1 MLDAKDKKKLR
12 KEAQDRRSLFQIGKD
27 GIGDK
32 LIDTLE
38 DSLRAHELVKLNL
51 LKSAPLTTAEAAEI
65 LAQETGSEIVHIIG
79 HTFVLYRR
87 SKKNLMGLQDEQKED
102 DRRVGRQ
109 FRSYPCRA
117 SADRPFCAAYGDG

>member
-79 HTFVLYRR
+79 HTFVL
-87 SKKNLMGLQDEQKED
+87 
-102 DRRVGRQ
+102 
-109 FRSYPCRA
+109 
-117 SADRPFCAAYGDG
+117 

>member
-38 DSLRAHELVKLNL
+38 DSLRAHELLKLNL

-87 SKKNLMGLQDEQKED
+87 SKKNLMGL
-102 DRRVGRQ
+102 
-109 FRSYPCRA
+109 
-117 SADRPFCAAYGDG
+117 

>member
-87 SKKNLMGLQDEQKED
+87 SIKNLMGL
-102 DRRVGRQ
+102 
-109 FRSYPCRA
+109 
-117 SADRPFCAAYGDG
+117 

>member
-27 GIGDK
+27 GIGNK

-87 SKKNLMGLQDEQKED
+87 SKKNLMGL
-102 DRRVGRQ
+102 
-109 FRSYPCRA
+109 
-117 SADRPFCAAYGDG
+117 

>member
-65 LAQETGSEIVHIIG
+65 LAQETGSEIVHMIG
-79 HTFVLYRR
+79 HTFVL
-87 SKKNLMGLQDEQKED
+87 
-102 DRRVGRQ
+102 
-109 FRSYPCRA
+109 
-117 SADRPFCAAYGDG
+117 

>member
-65 LAQETGSEIVHIIG
+65 LAQETGCEIVHIIG

-87 SKKNLMGLQDEQKED
+87 SKKNLMGL
-102 DRRVGRQ
+102 
-109 FRSYPCRA
+109 
-117 SADRPFCAAYGDG
+117 

>member
-65 LAQETGSEIVHIIG
+65 LAQETSSEIVHIIG

-87 SKKNLMGLQDEQKED
+87 SKKNLMGL
-102 DRRVGRQ
+102 
-109 FRSYPCRA
+109 
-117 SADRPFCAAYGDG
+117 

>member
-12 KEAQDRRSLFQIGKD
+12 IEAQDRRSLFQIGKD

-87 SKKNLMGLQDEQKED
+87 SKKNLMGL
-102 DRRVGRQ
+102 
-109 FRSYPCRA
+109 
-117 SADRPFCAAYGDG
+117 

>member
-1 MLDAKDKKKLR
+1 MLDAKDKKKRR

-87 SKKNLMGLQDEQKED
+87 SKKNLMGL
-102 DRRVGRQ
+102 
-109 FRSYPCRA
+109 
-117 SADRPFCAAYGDG
+117 

>member
-51 LKSAPLTTAEAAEI
+51 LKSAPLTTAEAAEN

-87 SKKNLMGLQDEQKED
+87 SKKNLMGL
-102 DRRVGRQ
+102 
-109 FRSYPCRA
+109 
-117 SADRPFCAAYGDG
+117 

>member
-79 HTFVLYRR
+79 NTFVLYRR
-87 SKKNLMGLQDEQKED
+87 SKKNLMGL
-102 DRRVGRQ
+102 
-109 FRSYPCRA
+109 
-117 SADRPFCAAYGDG
+117 